1 MTNLR
6 WDNVPKRRVERPPLL
21 VPSSKSARRKWKPPN
36 LNEGIEEVGG
46 ARTGLQDL
54 ARSARAA
61 ARATSGRVRSDR
73 CSACKA
79 RGVTL
84 WQVAGRLVCAHCRT
98 ASRTACAPQSG
109 HRQGPGHQKAVRKER
124 TVSAATAEKD
134 IAWASRQGEN
144 DRKAGTGCRKYKV
157 FLRIHNLPRSQST
170 LRMWNAYLSTSQP
183 AKAAPLNTSPPKPK
197 QKSLAIR
204 GLALSDTTTPRRKTV
219 RRYDRVEPRKSELSP
234 EIAALLMKLNQQNTL
249 VDMWR

>member
-1 MTNLR
+1 MTTLR

-21 VPSSKSARRKWKPPN
+21 GPNSKSARRKQKSPN
-36 LNEGIEEVGG
+36 LNDGIEEVDGT
-46 ARTGLQDL
+46 RTELQDL

-61 ARATSGRVRSDR
+61 ALATSGKVRSDR

-84 WQVAGRLVCAHCRT
+84 WLVAGRLVCANCRT
-98 ASRTACAPQSG
+98 ASRIARAPQSG
-109 HRQGPGHQKAVRKER
+109 HRQEPGHQKAARKKG
-124 TVSAATAEKD
+124 TVTVATSEDD
-134 IAWASRQGEN
+134 IAWASRQGTN
-144 DRKAGTGCRKYKV
+144 DRKVGTQCRKYKS
-157 FLRIHNLPRSQST
+157 FLRIHNLPRTQFT
-170 LRMWNAYLSTSQP
+170 LRMWDVYLLASQP
-183 AKAAPLNTSPPKPK
+183 TKPARLNTPPPNPMH
-197 QKSLAIR
+197 KSRWTR
-204 GLALSDTTTPRRKTV
+204 GLTLSDTTTPHRKTA